1 MIRDWNTRQTEWT
14 NKNLK
19 FLVPD
24 DIDKEH
30 KRLYMM
36 SRRLQTTFEQNK
48 VDKVKKLTE
57 EIKV

>member
-1 MIRDWNTRQTEWT
+1 MIRGWNNCQSEWT

-19 FLVPD
+19 LLVPD
-24 DIDKEH
+24 EIDKEH

-36 SRRLQTTFEQNK
+36 SRRLQTNFEQNK